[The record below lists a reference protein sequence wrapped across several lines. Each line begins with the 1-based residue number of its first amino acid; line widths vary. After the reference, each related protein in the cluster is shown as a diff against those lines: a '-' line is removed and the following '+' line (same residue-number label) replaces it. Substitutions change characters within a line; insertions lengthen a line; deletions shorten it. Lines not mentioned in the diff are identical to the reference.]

1 MKRATATRR
10 WKGLLA
16 SLILSGTGQ
25 FLYGARRRGIIWF
38 GIACALPLFLLGIYT
53 LPFVPA
59 KTAIPLLGVNII
71 VWLAMLCDSYR
82 PIRQLRWWRWVILIL
97 FSFAVSDAYS
107 RLVHRLFQAYR
118 VPTIAMTPTINHGDD
133 VLICRFAYWFREPH
147 RGDLIAFET
156 SGIKSITKG
165 QAAKDVLFVKRLI
178 GLSNDTVEIGGGSIS
193 VNKIKIEFGAPTHPI
208 EYRNIQN
215 GILPR
220 AVESYQVPPGEYFV
234 LGDNSANSYD
244 SRYWGTIRRSAIYG
258 KVTKIYWPWNRMSTP
273 Q

>member
-1 MKRATATRR
+1 MSTATATKR

-25 FLYGARRRGIIWF
+25 FLSGARRRGMIWF
-38 GIACALPLFLLGIYT
+38 GIACALPVFVLGVYA

-82 PIRQLRWWRWVILIL
+82 PIRRLRWWRWVILIL
-97 FSFAVSDAYS
+97 FSFAVSDVYS

-118 VPTIAMTPTINHGDD
+118 VPTIAMTPTINQGED

-156 SGIKSITKG
+156 RGIKSIPEG
-165 QAAKDVLFVKRLI
+165 QAAKDVLLVKRLI
-178 GLSNDTVEIGGGSIS
+178 GLPDDTVEIGGGSIS
-193 VNKIKIEFGAPTHPI
+193 VNKMKIEFGAATHPI
-208 EYRNIQN
+208 EYRNIHN
-215 GILPR
+215 GILLR

-244 SRYWGTIRRSAIYG
+244 SRYWGTIRRSAISG

>member
-1 MKRATATRR
+1 MNTAIPTKR

-25 FLYGARRRGIIWF
+25 FLPGARRRGIIWF

-53 LPFVPA
+53 LPLVPA
-59 KTAIPLLGVNII
+59 KAAIPLLDVNMIL
-71 VWLAMLCDSYR
+71 WLVMLYDSYR
-82 PIRQLRWWRWVILIL
+82 PIRRLRWWGWFILIL
-97 FSFAVSDAYS
+97 LSFAVSEVCS
-107 RLVHRLFQAYR
+107 RLAHRLFQAYR
-118 VPTIAMTPTINHGDD
+118 VPTINMTPTISSGDD

-147 RGDLIAFET
+147 RGDVIVFKT
-156 SGIKSITKG
+156 TGIKGIPEG
-165 QAAKDVLFVKRLI
+165 QAAKDVLFLERLV
-178 GLSNDTVEIGGGSIS
+178 GLPNDIVEIGGGSIW
-193 VNKIKIEFGAPTHPI
+193 VNKTKMEFGDPTRPI
-208 EYRNIQN
+208 EYRNIQS

-220 AVESYQVPPGEYFV
+220 GVESHQVPPGEYFV

-258 KVTKIYWPWNRMSTP
+258 KVTKIYWPWNRMLTP